1 MRARRA
7 TIETVETTRVDRWLW
22 AVRVFKT
29 RSTATD
35 ACRGG
40 HVRVNGVRAKPAQT
54 VKAGDTVHARVNGR
68 DRVLDVV
75 RVIDKRVGAAVAAEC
90 VVDRSPE
97 PTPREAVPQV
107 SERGRGA
114 GRPTK
119 RERRQ
124 LERVRGRRGR

>member
-1 MRARRA
+1 MG
-7 TIETVETTRVDRWLW
+7 TVESTRVDRWLW

-54 VKAGDTVHARVNGR
+54 VRAGDTVSARVNGR

-97 PTPREAVPQV
+97 PAPRDAGPQV

>member
-1 MRARRA
+1 M
-7 TIETVETTRVDRWLW
+7 EQTRVDRWLW

-29 RSTATD
+29 RSAATE

-40 HVRVNGVRAKPAQT
+40 HVRVNGVRAKPAAT
-54 VKAGDTVHARVNGR
+54 VRAGDTVHARVHGR
-68 DRVLDVV
+68 DRVLEVARVV
-75 RVIDKRVGAAVAAEC
+75 DKRVGAPVAAEC

-97 PTPREAVPQV
+97 PAREPTAQV